1 MSPNDLVTKK
11 DLDSFADV
19 IVDRLLDK
27 LGKPQPKPLPERVNG
42 QWMIQRHF
50 CGIGSY
56 ATLSRRLDDIEAR
69 APELYDEIV
78 YKADG
83 QRTLYDPKK
92 IRDWYE
98 GRLRE
103 KEARKCEDPRLR
115 LKRGEKI

>member
-27 LGKPQPKPLPERVNG
+27 LGKPQPKPLPERVSG
-42 QWMIQRHF
+42 RWMIQRNF
-50 CGIGSY
+50 CRIGSY
-56 ATLSRRLDDIEAR
+56 TTLSRRLDDIEAR

-78 YKADG
+78 YKVDG
-83 QRTLYDPKK
+83 QRTLYDPEKF
-92 IRDWYE
+92 REWYE

-103 KEARKCEDPRLR
+103 KEMRKREDPRLR
-115 LKRGEKI
+115 IKRGEAI

>member
-1 MSPNDLVTKK
+1 MSPDDLVTKK

-19 IVDRLLDK
+19 IVDRLLAK
-27 LGKPQPKPLPERVNG
+27 LGQPQPKPLPERVSG
-42 QWMIQRHF
+42 RWMIQRHF

-56 ATLSRRLDDIEAR
+56 PTLGRRLDDIR
-69 APELYDEIV
+69 LHAPELYDEIV

-83 QRTLYDPKK
+83 QRTLYDPAKL
-92 IRDWYE
+92 RDWYE

-103 KEARKCEDPRLR
+103 KEARKREDPRLR